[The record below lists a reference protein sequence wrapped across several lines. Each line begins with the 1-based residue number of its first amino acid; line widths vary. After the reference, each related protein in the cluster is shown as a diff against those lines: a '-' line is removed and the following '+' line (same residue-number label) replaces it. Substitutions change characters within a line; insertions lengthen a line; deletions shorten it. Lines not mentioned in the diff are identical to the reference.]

1 MLACLVMISACGGP
15 ALQNVPH
22 PNNGAMAGG
31 FAAAAAAAT
40 LADPAAAQKSAESQ
54 QNAGKVDKK
63 PVKVNQTVPSDVL
76 DRVDHPPPDDGEPKA
91 QPLPPGQDPKEETD
105 PQP

>member
-1 MLACLVMISACGGP
+1 MPLVLAVSCGGP

-40 LADPAAAQKSAESQ
+40 LASPGMAQKSAESQ
-54 QNAGKVDKK
+54 QNAGSADKK
-63 PVKVNQTVPSDVL
+63 PVKVNETVPADVL
-76 DRVDHPPPDDGEPKA
+76 DRVDHPPPDDGKPKA
-91 QPLPPGQDPKEETD
+91 EPLPPGQDPKEESD
-105 PQP
+105 PP